1 MSGST
6 ITLALSE
13 LEALAVDVL
22 FANRTSGDNA
32 AQVAAAIAA
41 AEADGLKG
49 HGASRL
55 PFYAAQAK
63 SGKVDGNAV
72 PQCAAAGTAGLRI
85 DARQGFAYPALNLA
99 VTRLGE
105 LAAETG
111 VAAAA
116 IANSHHAGAAG
127 YPVERLAR
135 AGLVGLFFANSP
147 QAIAPWGGDRALF
160 GTNPIAFAAPRR
172 TAPPLLIDMS
182 TSRVARG
189 RIMNAARDGTP
200 IPEDWAFDAN
210 GQPTTDPKA
219 AMAGTM
225 RAMGDAK
232 GTQLVLMVELF
243 AAALS
248 GSNFGFEASSF
259 FEAQGPAPRTGQF
272 LIAIDPDRFA
282 GGGFAER
289 METIVGAILDQPGTR
304 LPGLRRFDARA
315 AAQRDG
321 VTLPA
326 ALHAEIVA
334 LTQPGTGSSQ

>member
-1 MSGST
+1 MPNPT
-6 ITLALSE
+6 VTLTLSD
-13 LEALAVDVL
+13 LEALAIRAL
-22 FANRTSGDNA
+22 TANRTSAENA
-32 AQVAAAIAA
+32 KQVAAAIVL

-63 SGKVDGNAV
+63 SGKVDG
-72 PQCAAAGTAGLRI
+72 AAIPECSTVGRAALRI

-99 VTRLGE
+99 IAELTV

-111 VAAAA
+111 IAAAS

-127 YPVERLAR
+127 HPVERLAR

-147 QAIAPWGGDRALF
+147 EAIAPWGGGKALF

-172 TAPPLLIDMS
+172 AGPPLLIDMS
-182 TSRVARG
+182 MSRVARG
-189 RIMNAARDGTP
+189 KIMNAARDGTP
-200 IPEDWAFDAN
+200 IPDDWAFDAN
-210 GQPTTDPKA
+210 GQPTTDPKS

-243 AAALS
+243 AAALT
-248 GSNFGFEASSF
+248 GSNFGYEASSF
-259 FEAQGPAPRTGQF
+259 FDAEGPAPRTGQF

-282 GGGFAER
+282 GGGFADR
-289 METIVGAILDQPGTR
+289 LETIIAAILDQPGTR
-304 LPGLRRFDARA
+304 LPGLRRFEARVA
-315 AAQRDG
+315 AERGG
-321 VTLPA
+321 VTLPT
-326 ALHAEIVA
+326 ALYDEIVA
-334 LTQPGTGSSQ
+334 GA

>member
-1 MSGST
+1 MPSST
-6 ITLALSE
+6 VTLTLSD
-13 LEALAVDVL
+13 LEALAIRAL
-22 FANRTSGDNA
+22 TANRTSAENA
-32 AQVAAAIAA
+32 AQVAAAIVL

-63 SGKVDGNAV
+63 SGKVDG
-72 PQCAAAGTAGLRI
+72 AAIPECSTVGRAALRI
-85 DARQGFAYPALNLA
+85 DARRGFAYPALNLA
-99 VTRLGE
+99 VAELTG

-111 VAAAA
+111 IAAAS

-127 YPVERLAR
+127 HPVERLAR

-147 QAIAPWGGDRALF
+147 EAIAPWGGEKALF

-172 TAPPLLIDMS
+172 AAPPLLIDMS
-182 TSRVARG
+182 MSRVARG
-189 RIMNAARDGTP
+189 KIMNAARDGAS
-200 IPEDWAFDAN
+200 IPDDWAFDAK

-243 AAALS
+243 AAALT
-248 GSNFGFEASSF
+248 GSNFGYEAGSF
-259 FEAQGPAPRTGQF
+259 FEAEGPAPRTGQF

-282 GGGFAER
+282 GGGFADR
-289 METIVGAILDQPGTR
+289 LETIIAAILDQPGTR

-315 AAQRDG
+315 AAERGG
-321 VTLPA
+321 VTLPT
-326 ALHAEIVA
+326 ALYDEIIA
-334 LTQPGTGSSQ
+334 LAT